1 MGAGYGNLWQAAQV
15 RELQISKE
23 LHFAAKILFLNLAQV
38 GAINCNWYR
47 VRLVRKGELS
57 QEKKFRSAEWFG
69 MVRDSSDW
77 FEGSAKRIA
86 GRAQSVRGAKC
97 QSVRAH
103 IGGNPAVT
111 SVTTS

>member
-1 MGAGYGNLWQAAQV
+1 MGAGYGNLWQAPQV

-57 QEKKFRSAEWFG
+57 QEKKFQTAEWCG

-77 FEGSAKRIA
+77 FEGEREAHCGKGAKREA
-86 GRAQSVRGAKC
+86 GKVPECWCAHRG
-97 QSVRAH
+97 
-103 IGGNPAVT
+103 
-111 SVTTS
+111 